1 MEKNKKTVIIL
12 IVIAIG
18 LIFCAS
24 LIIYNHSFN
33 HQQNI
38 INIDDC
44 TDKDCNKNDNK
55 TEDKNKDD
63 KKNNDNKKTDNN
75 GSNSNVNPNTNGN
88 SNNGNSNQSGGTS
101 GNGTGNGSSNGSS
114 SSGNGQG
121 TGSRS
126 ESDSGSGSGS
136 GSGTTPSDE
145 PAPDII
151 VKDNTTTWEQNTN
164 INIFNVDAV
173 APGDS
178 GSYEFAVNNNTGGN
192 VVYSIDFNEDN
203 QYNVNLLYK
212 LKMNGNY
219 ISGDENTW
227 VNSSKLNLKDKV
239 LDAEYMDSFYLEWK
253 WVDTDHDTI
262 AGTTPGAKY
271 TLNVNVESKK
281 TTDHDTSGSGS
292 TLNPNTG
299 DKITLYLEMLM
310 ISVIGV
316 LLVILL
322 KRRKNES
329 S

>member
-33 HQQNI
+33 NQQNI

-63 KKNNDNKKTDNN
+63 KKSNDNKKTDNN

-121 TGSRS
+121 TGSGS
-126 ESDSGSGSGS
+126 ESGS

-178 GSYEFAVNNNTGGN
+178 GSYEFVVNNNTGGN

-239 LDAEYMDSFYLEWK
+239 LDSEYMDSFYLEWK

-310 ISVIGV
+310 ISIIGV

>member
-12 IVIAIG
+12 IVVAIG

-33 HQQNI
+33 KQQNI

-63 KKNNDNKKTDNN
+63 KKSNDNKKTDNN

-121 TGSRS
+121 TGSG
-126 ESDSGSGSGS
+126 SGSGSES

-227 VNSSKLNLKDKV
+227 VNSSKLNLKNKI